1 MRKRL
6 AISIQSTLTCM
17 DSLNEKSVFACAVLP
32 KSYDEN
38 EYEVVMF
45 CRNPADDRIIKLV
58 ALAEAM
64 SACCFEFVCQMTTFS
79 SYPQFPEERNAVKL
93 W

>member
-1 MRKRL
+1 MKKNL
-6 AISIQSTLTCM
+6 ATSIQSTLNRM
-17 DSLNEKSVFACAVLP
+17 DSLNEKSIFACAVLP

-45 CRNPADDRIIKLV
+45 CRNPADDRLIALV

-64 SACCFEFVCQMTTFS
+64 SACCPEFICQMTTFS

>member
-1 MRKRL
+1 MKKNL
-6 AISIQSTLTCM
+6 ATSIQSTLDRM
-17 DSLNEKSVFACAVLP
+17 DSLNEKSQFACALLP

-45 CRNPADDRIIKLV
+45 CRNPADDKITKLV
-58 ALAEAM
+58 ALGEAM
-64 SACCFEFVCQMTTFS
+64 SACCFELVCQMTTFS
-79 SYPQFPEERNAVKL
+79 SYPQFPEERTAVKL